1 MRRILLAAAASL
13 TLAAVSSA
21 WSMEP
26 GKAETATASFATPDE
41 WTVERSD
48 GSAKVVAPEKD
59 LFLAVV
65 DVEGVADAGTATA
78 AAWKKLEPGFA
89 RAVRLSTQRAGRE
102 GWDEIWYTDYEVSP
116 DEKLVLT
123 ATAYRR
129 GANWTVL
136 LGKGSAATADKRIGQ
151 VRAMIDTIRPVGVVA
166 ENFAGAPADPFG
178 AAKRE
183 ALKSFWRDAM
193 AAYGVPGMSYA
204 FIDRN
209 GIVEEGGIGVKT
221 VGKLDPVDAHTRFMI
236 ASNTKGMTT
245 LLLARMVDMGKM
257 TWDERVVEAYPAFR
271 MGDPAVQNE
280 IRFRHLICACTGMPR
295 QDLEWIMT
303 GTNETPASH
312 VFELL
317 TPMKPTSKFGEVYQY
332 SNLLASAAGYVAGG
346 LLYPK
351 MEVGAAY
358 DRAMQELIFT
368 PIGMKETTFSKAVA
382 EGGNHADPHSLDA
395 DGNPAV
401 GTIDKSDSIYFA
413 RPAGGAWSSAHDLA
427 LYALN
432 ELREGVLPDGK
443 RIVSTESLLAR
454 RNQGMETG
462 EATRYGMGIETTSRW
477 GVPMV
482 HHGGAMPGYKTDWVI
497 LPEAGVG
504 VVMLFNSEEGSPILN
519 WTRRRIVELLYN
531 AREEAVPTLSTG
543 AESYR
548 ADVAKE
554 RGLMKIP
561 PDPVIAAKLG
571 KRYENSELGFIDV
584 TREPDGGLR
593 FDFGSFQSRMATR
606 ANEDGTT
613 NFVMIDPTL
622 LGWPLSSRAAPD
634 GAMLLVMQDGQHE
647 YVYTPVR

>member
-1 MRRILLAAAASL
+1 MRRILFAAALSL
-13 TLAAVSSA
+13 VLAMAPTA
-21 WSMEP
+21 WSMET
-26 GKAETATASFATPDE
+26 GKAGTAAASFTTPDE
-41 WTVERSD
+41 WFVERSA
-48 GSAKVVAPEKD
+48 GSVKVAAPEKD

-65 DVEGVADAGTATA
+65 DVDGVEDAAAATI
-78 AAWKKLEPGFA
+78 AAWKKVEPSFA

-129 GANWTVL
+129 GTNWTVL

-151 VRAMIDTIRPVGVVA
+151 VRAMIDTIRPAGVAA
-166 ENFAGAPADPFG
+166 ENFAGKPAAPFDAT
-178 AAKRE
+178 KRE

-193 AAYGVPGMSYA
+193 TAYGVPGMSYA

-221 VGKLDPVDAHTRFMI
+221 LGKLDPVDAHTRFMI

-245 LLLARMVDMGKM
+245 LLLARMVDMGKLK
-257 TWDERVVEAYPAFR
+257 WDEHVVEAYPAFR
-271 MGDPAVQNE
+271 MGDPAVQND

-303 GTNETPASH
+303 GKNDTPAQH

-317 TPMKPTSKFGEVYQY
+317 APMTPTSKFGEVYQY

-346 LLYPK
+346 LLHPK
-351 MEVGAAY
+351 MDVGAAY
-358 DRAMQELIFT
+358 DRAMQELVFA
-368 PIGMKETTFSKAVA
+368 PLGMQETTFSKAIA
-382 EGGNHADPHSLDA
+382 EAGNHADPHSLDA

-432 ELREGVLPDGK
+432 ELREGTLPDGK
-443 RIVSTESLLAR
+443 RIVTAENLLAR

-497 LPEAGVG
+497 LPEAGIG
-504 VVMLFNSEEGSPILN
+504 VVMLFNGEEGSPILN
-519 WTRRRIVELLYN
+519 WTRRRLVELLYG
-531 AREEAVPTLSTG
+531 ARAEAAPTLAAAARG
-543 AESYR
+543 YR
-548 ADVAKE
+548 ADIAKE
-554 RGLMKIP
+554 RGLMQIP
-561 PDPVIAAKLG
+561 PDSVIVAKLA
-571 KRYENSELGFIDV
+571 KRYENSELGFINV
-584 TREPDGGLR
+584 SHSPGGGLL

-622 LGWPLSSRAAPD
+622 LGWSLSSRAVPD
-634 GAMLLVMQDGQHE
+634 GPTLLVMQDGQHE
-647 YVYTPVR
+647 YIYTPVR